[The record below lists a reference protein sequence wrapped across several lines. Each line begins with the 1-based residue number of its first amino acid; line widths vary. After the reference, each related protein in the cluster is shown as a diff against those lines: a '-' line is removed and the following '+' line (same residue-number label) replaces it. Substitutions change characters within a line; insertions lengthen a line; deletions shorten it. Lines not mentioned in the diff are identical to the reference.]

1 MELDWTRLIRTIPRC
16 DQTSQRHSYVPYFFL
31 VYFLF
36 WYDGIVYGLAAAV
49 FTQNLNRAIET
60 AHKLQA
66 GTAWVSFLIFI
77 YLEKKRKQYLFKIF
91 RPSPLLQGQLYQVP
105 FGGFKQ
111 SGIGREMGEYA
122 LEKYVN
128 YFLHTVDLPFYSL
141 SALCFS
147 SFSQLLYEYQICTHQ
162 PRTSG
167 RIAVSVGK

>member
-1 MELDWTRLIRTIPRC
+1 MFGSRLIFI
-16 DQTSQRHSYVPYFFL
+16 F
-31 VYFLF
+31 
-36 WYDGIVYGLAAAV
+36 GIVYGLAAAV

-77 YLEKKRKQYLFKIF
+77 YLEKKRKQYLFKTF

-147 SFSQLLYEYQICTHQ
+147 SFSQLYKYQICTHQ
-162 PRTSG
+162 PRTPHVKNKKEISAP
-167 RIAVSVGK
+167 RCISIFFIIDSRCINQEIE